1 MEAAAAEEAVEA
13 AMVAPMA
20 SRLALALRR
29 SLSAGVSSAPSP
41 QRRTASVMT
50 HTETTATP
58 SMASHGGPK
67 PAAAAAPSEEAKA
80 LGILN
85 DPPGSILVRS
95 RRQREPYST
104 AGRGGNGPWP

>member
-1 MEAAAAEEAVEA
+1 MEAAAEEEAAATAPALVAAYVLAEEL
-13 AMVAPMA
+13 
-20 SRLALALRR
+20 RLPLALRR

-58 SMASHGGPK
+58 SIASHGGPK
-67 PAAAAAPSEEAKA
+67 PAAAAEPSEEAKA

-85 DPPGSILVRS
+85 DLPGSILVRS
-95 RRQREPYST
+95 RRQREPDST
-104 AGRGGNGPWP
+104 YI